1 MCIAGF
7 AGTKYYGPHPSTY
20 MGHRDD
26 RAHQPGE
33 PRAPIKT
40 APSVGALADVF
51 CIQVTKERSLA
62 GYLNSCGPNKKI
74 FSACQT
80 RERSRYL

>member
-7 AGTKYYGPHPSTY
+7 AGTKYGPHPSTY

-62 GYLNSCGPNKKI
+62 AYLNSCGPNKKNI
-74 FSACQT
+74 FSMSNA
-80 RERSRYL
+80 RAE